1 MLQSLFEAGETP
13 LFHGGNHT
21 LDQHVLAQVPLFRNL
36 PQTELERL
44 AKTLQPTAFPT
55 GAVLIQEGDTGD
67 HFFVILDG
75 QVEVVKSMGDQ
86 GERVIGLRG
95 PGEFIGELALV
106 NPDRQ
111 RTASVRSV
119 EPVRLWQI
127 NREEFESLIQR
138 WPKLAYEM
146 VRVLGD
152 RLTTAQ
158 SNTIRD
164 LREKN
169 SLLTRAYEDLKAAQA
184 QIIEREKLERE
195 LQLAADIQKSILPK
209 RMPRLRGYDFAARM
223 VPARA
228 VGGDFYDLIP
238 IDRDRMGVLIGD
250 VTDKGVPSAIY
261 MAQVHALIFAEAW
274 VAATPGTLLRRVN
287 EMMLKIN
294 PSSLFA
300 TAIYGVL
307 DRRSGVFSYARAG
320 HERPLLACAGEGIHP
335 LPGSQGQPLGLFD
348 HPTLDEQQ
356 VDLPSGS
363 LLLLYTDGVTD
374 GRNPDGEPFGINHL
388 TQKLTA
394 LAGLPARD
402 VCIQLSS
409 ALQRY
414 QGNVA
419 QDDDTTLLAIHRS
432 AA

>member
-1 MLQSLFEAGETP
+1 MLRSLFEAGETP

-21 LDQHVLAQVPLFRNL
+21 LDYHVLAQVPLFRNL
-36 PQTELERL
+36 PQAELERL
-44 AKTLQPTAFPT
+44 ARTLQSTLFPT

-67 HFFVILDG
+67 YFFVILEG
-75 QVEVVKSMGDQ
+75 SVEVVKSMGDQ

-95 PGEFIGELALV
+95 PGEFVGELALV
-106 NPDRQ
+106 NPDRR
-111 RTASVRSV
+111 RTASVRSL

-138 WPKLAYEM
+138 WPPLAYEM
-146 VRVLGD
+146 VRVLGN

-169 SLLTRAYEDLKAAQA
+169 SQLTRAYEDLKAAQV

-209 RMPRLRGYDFAARM
+209 RMPRLRGYDFAAQM

-238 IDRDRMGVLIGD
+238 IDRDRLGVLIGD

-274 VAATPGTLLRRVN
+274 VAATPGALLTRVN
-287 EMMLKIN
+287 ELMLKIN

-300 TAIYGVL
+300 TVIYGVL

-320 HERPLLACAGEGIHP
+320 HERPLLACAGDSVRAIH
-335 LPGSQGQPLGLFD
+335 GSQGQPLGLFD

-356 VDLPSGS
+356 VDLPPGS

-388 TQKLTA
+388 TWKLTS
-394 LAGLPARD
+394 LAGRPARD
-402 VCIQLSS
+402 VCDRLSN

-414 QGNVA
+414 QGNA
-419 QDDDTTLLAIHRS
+419 TQDDDITLLAIHRS
-432 AA
+432 AE